1 MPLSENI
8 LKVENISSSFH
19 ASPHFAFYR
28 ISQFGEPLYANQTLL
43 RMLGFNSIDEL
54 LYTYQKEESFRENFS
69 ANKYQEH
76 FLKINNTEGVESRW
90 KNKHGRAVYVVEY
103 VQKCYDIVDGSVYYD
118 CIAEDVTEKKIIDEL
133 MSDVIGRDY
142 AILKALPDMLFIL
155 SEDGKFTDVKT
166 GSNTDFPISSSYI
179 IGKKIGDIFP
189 GEIAEQ
195 IQQLVKETHLTGQ
208 LKTCDFRM
216 TNHNSEKHYEA
227 RIVKS
232 HKNEVLMLLR
242 DVTNQKQNEFQI
254 LKIAE
259 DLKQINDT
267 KDKFV
272 SIIAHDVRTPI
283 IALIGY
289 AEILAEDIDD
299 LQKTEIKD
307 FASSIVDISK
317 QTIGLLT
324 NLLEWSRLQ
333 TGRIEYNPAPMNVYA
348 ISENTLAL
356 LTSNAEQKNISIINN
371 LDKETYV
378 FADENMMQSIFNNLV
393 TNAIKFTNKNG
404 QISISSSNVD
414 GMIQFSVK
422 DNGVGMDEHQ
432 KMMLF
437 GMNKSFTTPG
447 TTNEK
452 GSGLG
457 MILCKDFIEKHGGKI
472 WVESNSGLGS
482 EFFFTIPAAAK
493 DQPGKKE
500 KKYLV

>member
-1 MPLSENI
+1 MQSTENLI
-8 LKVENISSSFH
+8 KEENISSSFH

-28 ISQFGEPLYANQTLL
+28 ISQTGMPVYTNQTFL
-43 RMLGFNSIDEL
+43 RMLGFNSFDEL
-54 LYTYQKEESFRENFS
+54 IRVYEYEESFRENFS
-69 ANKYQEH
+69 ADKYQQH

-118 CIAEDVTEKKIIDEL
+118 CIAEDVTEKKIVDEL
-133 MSDVIGRDY
+133 ISDVIGRDY
-142 AILKALPDMLFIL
+142 AIIKALPDVLFIL
-155 SEDGKFTDVKT
+155 SDDGKFTDVKT
-166 GSNTDFPISSSYI
+166 GNNSEFPISPSFI
-179 IGKKIGDIFP
+179 IGKNVWDIFP
-189 GEIAEQ
+189 HLIAEQ
-195 IQQLVKETHLTGQ
+195 LHQSVKEAYLTGQ
-208 LKTCDFRM
+208 LRTYDFKM
-216 TNHNSEKHYEA
+216 QQHNTEKHYEA

-242 DVTNQKQNEFQI
+242 DVTNQKQNETQI

-283 IALIGY
+283 VALIGY
-289 AEILAEDIDD
+289 AEILSNDIEE
-299 LQKTEIKD
+299 LQKAEIKE

-333 TGRIEYNPAPMNVYA
+333 TGRIEFHPTTVNAFNIA
-348 ISENTLAL
+348 ENTLAL
-356 LTSNAEQKNISIINN
+356 LTSNAEQKNISIVNK
-371 LDKETYV
+371 LGKETTV

-404 QISISSSNVD
+404 QIVVTSSRLQDMVR
-414 GMIQFSVK
+414 FSVK
-422 DNGVGMDEHQ
+422 DNGVGMDEAQ
-432 KMMLF
+432 KAMLF
-437 GMNKSFTTPG
+437 EMNKSFTTPG

-457 MILCKDFIEKHGGKI
+457 MILCKDFIEKHGGEI
-472 WVESNSGLGS
+472 WVESNSGFGS
-482 EFFFTIPAAAK
+482 EFFFTIPAAV
-493 DQPGKKE
+493 KE
-500 KKYLV
+500 NNNSTSK

>member
-1 MPLSENI
+1 MPLAENI
-8 LKVENISSSFH
+8 LKEENVASNFH

-28 ISQFGEPLYANQTLL
+28 VSQYGEPVYANQTFL
-43 RMLGFNSIDEL
+43 RMLGFNTYDEL
-54 LYTYQKEESFRENFS
+54 INFYQKEETFRENFAAS
-69 ANKYQEH
+69 KYQEH

-103 VQKCYDIVDGSVYYD
+103 VQKCYDIIDGSVYYD

-155 SEDGKFTDVKT
+155 SEDGKFTDLKK
-166 GSNTDFPISSSYI
+166 GSNSDFPISPSYV
-179 IGKKIGDIFP
+179 IGKNVIDIFP
-189 GEIAEQ
+189 QTIAEQ
-195 IQQLVKETHLTGQ
+195 ILHLVKETNLTGQ
-208 LKTCDFRM
+208 LKTCTFKM
-216 TNHNSEKHYEA
+216 QHHNSEKHYEA

-232 HKNEVLMLLR
+232 HKSEVLMLLR
-242 DVTNQKQNEFQI
+242 DVTNQKQNEDQI
-254 LKIAE
+254 IKIAE

-289 AEILAEDIDD
+289 AEILADDIDD
-299 LQKTEIKD
+299 LQKSEIKD
-307 FASSIVDISK
+307 FALSIVDISK

-333 TGRIEYNPAPMNVYA
+333 TGRIEFHPSPINARS
-348 ISENTLAL
+348 ISENSLAL
-356 LTSNAEQKNISIINN
+356 LTSNAEQKNISIIND
-371 LDKETYV
+371 LEEDTYV

-404 QISISSSNVD
+404 QITVSAKHIDDMIS
-414 GMIQFSVK
+414 FSVK
-422 DNGVGMDEHQ
+422 DNGVGMSEDQ
-432 KMMLF
+432 KLMLF

-472 WVESNSGLGS
+472 WVESNTGFGS

-493 DQPGKKE
+493 DNSK
-500 KKYLV
+500 

>member
-1 MPLSENI
+1 MQSTENLI
-8 LKVENISSSFH
+8 KEENISSSFH

-28 ISQFGEPLYANQTLL
+28 ISQTGMPVYTNQTFL
-43 RMLGFNSIDEL
+43 RMLGFNSFDEL
-54 LYTYQKEESFRENFS
+54 IRVYEYEESFRENFS
-69 ANKYQEH
+69 ADKYQQH

-118 CIAEDVTEKKIIDEL
+118 CIAEDVTEKKIVDEL
-133 MSDVIGRDY
+133 ISDVIGRDY
-142 AILKALPDMLFIL
+142 AIIKALPDVLFIL
-155 SEDGKFTDVKT
+155 SDDGKFTDVKT
-166 GSNTDFPISSSYI
+166 GNNSEFPISPSFI
-179 IGKKIGDIFP
+179 IGKNVWDIFP
-189 GEIAEQ
+189 HLIAEQ
-195 IQQLVKETHLTGQ
+195 LHQSVKEAYLTGQ
-208 LKTCDFRM
+208 LRTYDFKM
-216 TNHNSEKHYEA
+216 QQHNTEKHYEA

-242 DVTNQKQNEFQI
+242 DVTNQKQNETQI

-283 IALIGY
+283 VALIGY
-289 AEILAEDIDD
+289 AEILSNDIEE
-299 LQKTEIKD
+299 LQKAEIKE

-333 TGRIEYNPAPMNVYA
+333 TGRIEFHPTTVNAFNIA
-348 ISENTLAL
+348 ENTLAL
-356 LTSNAEQKNISIINN
+356 LTSNAEQKNISIVNK
-371 LDKETYV
+371 LGKETTV

-404 QISISSSNVD
+404 QIVVTSSRLQDMVR
-414 GMIQFSVK
+414 FSVK
-422 DNGVGMDEHQ
+422 DNGVGMDEAQ
-432 KMMLF
+432 KAMLF
-437 GMNKSFTTPG
+437 EMNKSFTTPG

-457 MILCKDFIEKHGGKI
+457 MILCKDFIEKHGGEI
-472 WVESNSGLGS
+472 WVESNSGFGS
-482 EFFFTIPAAAK
+482 EFFFTIPAAV
-493 DQPGKKE
+493 KE
-500 KKYLV
+500 NNNSTSN

>member
-1 MPLSENI
+1 MPLTENI
-8 LKVENISSSFH
+8 LKEENITSNFH

-28 ISQFGEPLYANQTLL
+28 ISQTGEPVYANQSFL
-43 RMLGFNSIDEL
+43 RMLGFNSYDEL
-54 LYTYQKEESFRENFS
+54 MRFYETEEIFRDNFAAS
-69 ANKYQEH
+69 KYQEH

-133 MSDVIGRDY
+133 MSDVISRDY

-155 SEDGKFTDVKT
+155 SEEGKFTDLKT
-166 GSNTDFPISSSYI
+166 GINSDFPISPNYI
-179 IGKKIGDIFP
+179 IGKNVSDIFP
-189 GEIAEQ
+189 QNISEQ
-195 IQQLVKETHLTGQ
+195 ILQLVKESILTGQ
-208 LKTCDFRM
+208 LKNYDFIM
-216 TNHNSEKHYEA
+216 QHHNSEKHYEA

-242 DVTNQKQNEFQI
+242 DVTNQKQNENQI

-289 AEILAEDIDD
+289 AEILANDIEE
-299 LQKTEIKD
+299 LQKTEIKE

-333 TGRIEYNPAPMNVYA
+333 TGRIEFHPSPTNATE
-348 ISENTLAL
+348 ITENSIAL
-356 LTSNAEQKNISIINN
+356 LTSNAEQKNITIVNN
-371 LDKETYV
+371 LNTETYV
-378 FADENMMQSIFNNLV
+378 FADENMMQSIFNNLI

-404 QISISSSNVD
+404 RITISSKQIND
-414 GMIQFSVK
+414 MIQFSVK
-422 DNGVGMDEHQ
+422 DNGVGMSEEQ

-472 WVESNSGLGS
+472 WVESNSGFGS

-493 DQPGKKE
+493 NKVQ
-500 KKYLV
+500 V